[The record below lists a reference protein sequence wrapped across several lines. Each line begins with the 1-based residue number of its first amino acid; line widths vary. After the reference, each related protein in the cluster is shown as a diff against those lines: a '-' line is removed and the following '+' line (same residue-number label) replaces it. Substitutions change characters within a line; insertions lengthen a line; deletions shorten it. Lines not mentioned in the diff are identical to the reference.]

1 MSDLYELDRYTSR
14 FAAQYASKLK
24 NKGAS
29 EELNLFLNQNQAA
42 ITVQKYITRRKL
54 LLSKIANA
62 ERKILESSTMTPKVK
77 RIELEAL
84 NKQRRNI
91 LSDVNRVKRETEQSL
106 KRSRSKYKD

>member
-1 MSDLYELDRYTSR
+1 
-14 FAAQYASKLK
+14 
-24 NKGAS
+24 
-29 EELNLFLNQNQAA
+29 
-42 ITVQKYITRRKL
+42 
-54 LLSKIANA
+54 
-62 ERKILESSTMTPKVK
+62 MTPENK

>member
-1 MSDLYELDRYTSR
+1 
-14 FAAQYASKLK
+14 
-24 NKGAS
+24 
-29 EELNLFLNQNQAA
+29 
-42 ITVQKYITRRKL
+42 
-54 LLSKIANA
+54 
-62 ERKILESSTMTPKVK
+62 MTPKVK